1 MNKKSFFTLF
11 MAPLIIGCTPTNDP
25 IDVVEKN
32 EYDEIINGLPDDKT
46 DEEVETDEEEDI
58 EYNYVP
64 INELELIGMRED
76 DF

>member
-1 MNKKSFFTLF
+1 MKLDKKLLEKVSKITGWNYEPNLLQEEIEDIIEDLLF
-11 MAPLIIGCTPTNDP
+11 RYEEL
-25 IDVVEKN
+25 
-32 EYDEIINGLPDDKT
+32 DDRVK
-46 DEEVETDEEEDI
+46 ELEEDI

>member
-1 MNKKSFFTLF
+1 MKLDKKLLEKVSKITGWNYEPNLLQEEIEDMIEDLLF
-11 MAPLIIGCTPTNDP
+11 RYEEL
-25 IDVVEKN
+25 
-32 EYDEIINGLPDDKT
+32 DDRVK
-46 DEEVETDEEEDI
+46 ELEEDI

>member
-1 MNKKSFFTLF
+1 MKLDKKLLEKVSKITDWNYEEDLLQEEIEDIIEDLLF
-11 MAPLIIGCTPTNDP
+11 RYEEL
-25 IDVVEKN
+25 
-32 EYDEIINGLPDDKT
+32 DDRVK
-46 DEEVETDEEEDI
+46 ELEEDI

>member
-1 MNKKSFFTLF
+1 MKLDKKILEKVSKITGWNYEEDLLQEEIEDIIEDLLF
-11 MAPLIIGCTPTNDP
+11 RCEEL
-25 IDVVEKN
+25 
-32 EYDEIINGLPDDKT
+32 DDRIK
-46 DEEVETDEEEDI
+46 ESEEDI

>member
-1 MNKKSFFTLF
+1 MKLDKKLLEKVSQITGWNYELNLLQEEIEDIIEDLLF
-11 MAPLIIGCTPTNDP
+11 RYEEL
-25 IDVVEKN
+25 
-32 EYDEIINGLPDDKT
+32 DDRVK
-46 DEEVETDEEEDI
+46 ELEEDI

>member
-1 MNKKSFFTLF
+1 MKLDKKLLEKVSKITGWNYEEDLLQEEIEDIIEDLLF
-11 MAPLIIGCTPTNDP
+11 RCEEL
-25 IDVVEKN
+25 
-32 EYDEIINGLPDDKT
+32 DDRIK
-46 DEEVETDEEEDI
+46 ESEEDI

>member
-1 MNKKSFFTLF
+1 MKLDKKLLEKVSKITGWNYEEDLLQEEIEDIIEDLLF
-11 MAPLIIGCTPTNDP
+11 RCEEL
-25 IDVVEKN
+25 
-32 EYDEIINGLPDDKT
+32 DDRVK
-46 DEEVETDEEEDI
+46 ELEEDI